1 MISVKPLLL
10 ALCCTL
16 PLSAAQAHVPYLAP
30 ASFEPVR
37 GWVSLEAAFA
47 EQFFLPEAK
56 FDQSEFQVTGP
67 DGQPRA
73 PKELVAVKSRTVLDD
88 ELKTDGTYKY
98 STGQRLGAVFHSYE
112 LNGKTENS
120 RAPKFVL
127 PKGATLKAHFQ
138 SVTRAETYISKGKPD
153 QTALKASGKGLELQ
167 FFSHPNDLYAG
178 QPVIGVLLL
187 DGKPLAGSKLEL
199 HQTGSHSA
207 GQNKT
212 APVPVTTNAKGEF
225 SLTPTQA
232 GTYLLLA
239 RHRAPAPQGA
249 KAPTYSHTSTVV
261 FEAAE

>member
-1 MISVKPLLL
+1 MSKKNLLL
-10 ALCCTL
+10 ALCCAL
-16 PLSAAQAHVPYLAP
+16 PLTAAKAHVPYLAP

-67 DGQPRA
+67 DGVVRA

-98 STGQRLGAVFHSYE
+98 STGQRFGAVFHSYV

-120 RAPKFVL
+120 REPNFVL

-138 SVTRAETYISKGKPD
+138 SVTRAETYISKGKPNLP
-153 QTALKASGKGLELQ
+153 ALKASGKGLELQ
-167 FFSHPNDLYAG
+167 FVSHPNDLYAG
-178 QPVIGVLLL
+178 QPVNGLLLL
-187 DGKPLAGSKLEL
+187 DGKPLANGTLEL
-199 HQTGSHSA
+199 HRAASA
-207 GQNKT
+207 QASQDKT
-212 APVPVTTNAKGEF
+212 APLPVSTNALGEF
-225 SLTPTQA
+225 TLTPPQA

-239 RHRAPAPQGA
+239 RHRAAAPQGA
-249 KAPTYSHTSTVV
+249 KAPLYSYTSTAV

>member
-1 MISVKPLLL
+1 M
-10 ALCCTL
+10 
-16 PLSAAQAHVPYLAP
+16 PYLAP

-56 FDQSEFQVTGP
+56 FDQSDFQVTGP
-67 DGQPRA
+67 DGMVRA
-73 PKELVAVKSRTVLDD
+73 PKEQVAVKSRTVLDD

-98 STGQRLGAVFHSYE
+98 STGQRFGAVFHSYV

-120 RAPKFVL
+120 REPDFVL

-153 QTALKASGKGLELQ
+153 QKALNASGKGLELQ
-167 FFSHPNDLYAG
+167 FISHPNDLYAG
-178 QPVIGVLLL
+178 QPVNGLLLL
-187 DGKPLAGSKLEL
+187 DGKPLANSTLEL
-199 HQTGSHSA
+199 HRAASA
-207 GQNKT
+207 QASQDKT
-212 APVPVTTNAKGEF
+212 APLQINSNARGEF
-225 SLTPTQA
+225 TLTPPQA

-239 RHRAPAPQGA
+239 RHRAAAPPGA
-249 KAPTYSHTSTVV
+249 KAPLYSYTSTAV

>member
-1 MISVKPLLL
+1 MSKKNLLL
-10 ALCCTL
+10 VLCCALCITVVK
-16 PLSAAQAHVPYLAP
+16 AHVPYLAP

-56 FDQSEFQVTGP
+56 FDQSDFQVTGP
-67 DGQPRA
+67 DGMLRA
-73 PKELVAVKSRTVLDD
+73 PKEQVAVKSRTVLDD

-98 STGQRLGAVFHSYE
+98 STGQRFGAVFHSYV

-120 RAPKFVL
+120 REPDFVL

-153 QTALKASGKGLELQ
+153 QKALKASGKGLELQ
-167 FFSHPNDLYAG
+167 FISHPNDLYAG
-178 QPVIGVLLL
+178 QPVKGLLLL
-187 DGKPLAGSKLEL
+187 DGKPLANNKLEL
-199 HQTGSHSA
+199 HHTGLREQA
-207 GQNKT
+207 
-212 APVPVTTNAKGEF
+212 APLPVTTNARGEF
-225 SLTPTQA
+225 TLTPPQA

-239 RHRAPAPQGA
+239 RHRAPAPPGA
-249 KAPTYSHTSTVV
+249 KAPLYSYTSTAV